1 MIVLPVV
8 IPLSVNNTL
17 ASEDEEEGTIITVE
31 DGTLNFEVIIVV
43 NSDPCPSVQWSFE
56 GLITFTDQ
64 YSIPGTS
71 SPYTF
76 TFTIASITA
85 ATSGRYSVLFTN
97 LAGSVPFPVVIT
109 IPGKKEGT
117 IIIKCTTMI
126 AYFFSGNQSRLILPL
141 AFCLEAMFY

>member
-56 GLITFTDQ
+56 NTTVENGGLITFTDQ
-64 YSIPGTS
+64 CSIPGTS

-76 TFTIASITA
+76 TFAIASITA

-97 LAGSVPFPVVIT
+97 LAGSVPFPLVIT
-109 IPGKKEGT
+109 IPGNK
-117 IIIKCTTMI
+117 
-126 AYFFSGNQSRLILPL
+126 
-141 AFCLEAMFY
+141 

>member
-43 NSDPCPSVQWSFE
+43 NSDPCPSVQWRFE
-56 GLITFTDQ
+56 NTTIENGDLYTFTNQ
-64 YSIPGTS
+64 CSIP
-71 SPYTF
+71 YFTF
-76 TFTIASITA
+76 TFTVANITA
-85 ATSGRYSVLFTN
+85 ATSGRYYALFTN

-109 IPGKKEGT
+109 IPGK
-117 IIIKCTTMI
+117 
-126 AYFFSGNQSRLILPL
+126 
-141 AFCLEAMFY
+141 